1 MKFTTWTHVEGREVF
16 DQIRKQFGKN
26 IEGDFNEQY
35 TPGPECSIGLYMIP
49 PEEYEDYN
57 EEEILISQVI
67 LKEAPYLLGETV
79 YIDIDY

>member
-16 DQIRKQFGKN
+16 AQVKKQFGKD
-26 IEGDFNEQY
+26 IEGGFNEIF
-35 TPGPECSIGLYMIP
+35 TPSQECSIAVYVVP

-57 EEEILISQVI
+57 EEEVLIAQVI
-67 LKEAPYLLGETV
+67 TKEAPYLLGETV

>member
-16 DQIRKQFGKN
+16 AQIRKQFGKD

-35 TPGPECSIGLYMIP
+35 TPGPDCSIGLYMIP
-49 PEEYEDYN
+49 PEEYEDYG
-57 EEEILISQVI
+57 EEEILITKI
-67 LKEAPYLLGETV
+67 ITKEAPYLLGKTV

>member
-16 DQIRKQFGKN
+16 DQIKKQFGKD
-26 IEGDFNEQY
+26 IEGEFNESF
-35 TPGPECSIGLYMIP
+35 TAMPESSIGLYMVP
-49 PEEYEDYN
+49 PEEYEDYS

>member
-1 MKFTTWTHVEGREVF
+1 MKFTTRTHVEGREVF
-16 DQIRKQFGKN
+16 NQIKKQFGKN
-26 IEGDFNEQY
+26 IEGNFNEIFAPSQD
-35 TPGPECSIGLYMIP
+35 CSVAVYVVP

-67 LKEAPYLLGETV
+67 TKEAPYLLGDTV

>member
-26 IEGDFNEQY
+26 IEGNFNEQY
-35 TPGPECSIGLYMIP
+35 TSGPDCSIPVYIVP

-57 EEEILISQVI
+57 EEEILISKVI
-67 LKEAPYLLGETV
+67 TKEAPYLLGDTV